1 MGGLLST
8 FRTELPLELRVL
20 QQHAVRL
27 LDLPPEIILEV
38 TYYLSQDDIKHLRAV
53 CKYLDATLLATFG
66 NRYFGRLHLIPTP
79 TSLDILTQIS
89 TQGRLSDHVREL
101 CICSSI
107 YQFWG
112 PRQTRARA
120 GARWTK
126 PQLRVLSETE
136 RPCPD
141 PSSPEQEAAN
151 VCAELVRGEQ
161 FREQL
166 TTALRSLKVQ
176 RIEVQGWPRN
186 PSLVLGLTEL
196 IDTTGKNP
204 FEDNFSGISP
214 AWEYE
219 TLDMVTRMTELV
231 FSAVKGSDTPLLAMI
246 VDRIQIDQL
255 KLTPDLGSNL
265 LHLKHVEF
273 SIALS
278 DQSLQFSD
286 QKRRFDL
293 FTLVNRL
300 PRLEQLSVSNCP
312 YTKNDWVPLNDA
324 LMHIHPQKVRRLCL
338 GLFWDA
344 APQVVDYLNNSL
356 PNLQDLEL
364 QFTTSKDGNKAWN
377 EMFSGLRDVL
387 SLEHLSIDVDG
398 HIFEFYK
405 NDDIDSTLVWL
416 AENMP
421 DHWKKCIDEED
432 SEDEEA
438 EEPDQEREGQ
448 EEEIEYRRGPGQ
460 FSSMDLF

>member
-8 FRTELPLELRVL
+8 FRTELPLE
-20 QQHAVRL
+20 
-27 LDLPPEIILEV
+27 
-38 TYYLSQDDIKHLRAV
+38 HLRAV

-66 NRYFGRLHLIPTP
+66 DRYFGRLHLIPTP

-89 TQGRLSDHVREL
+89 TQGR
-101 CICSSI
+101 
-107 YQFWG
+107 FWG

-120 GARWTK
+120 AVRRTK

-136 RPCPD
+136 RPYPD
-141 PSSPEQEAAN
+141 PSSPEQEVAN

-196 IDTTGKNP
+196 MHTTGRNP

-219 TLDMVTRMTELV
+219 TLNMVTRMTELV

-293 FTLVNRL
+293 FTLVNHL
-300 PRLEQLSVSNCP
+300 LCLEQLSLSNCP
-312 YTKNDWVPLNDA
+312 YTRTIGY
-324 LMHIHPQKVRRLCL
+324 H
-338 GLFWDA
+338 
-344 APQVVDYLNNSL
+344 
-356 PNLQDLEL
+356 
-364 QFTTSKDGNKAWN
+364 
-377 EMFSGLRDVL
+377 
-387 SLEHLSIDVDG
+387 
-398 HIFEFYK
+398 
-405 NDDIDSTLVWL
+405 
-416 AENMP
+416 
-421 DHWKKCIDEED
+421 
-432 SEDEEA
+432 
-438 EEPDQEREGQ
+438 
-448 EEEIEYRRGPGQ
+448 
-460 FSSMDLF
+460 